1 MKQKPFYPQK
11 SELPLLLEGMEYQAW
26 TGYEWIDVTYPKTG
40 FSKDQI
46 EDAFKSGIARVKR
59 IEKP

>member
-1 MKQKPFYPQK
+1 MQKQFYTTP
-11 SELPLLLEGMEYQAW
+11 SELPLLLDGSKYQAW

-46 EDAFKSGIARVKR
+46 EDAFRKGIARVKR